1 MTPDVCLSVGLLV
14 GCSVNSV
21 CKLIIYIY
29 LPFAIYCG
37 KFTVFLLFT
46 MVNLPFD
53 LPRLLWSNN
62 GGKKKV
68 VNTAVNG
75 KLSLT
80 VGNPIERVLFFWDKC
95 VFSCFLVLLLS
106 FFLLL
111 D

>member
-1 MTPDVCLSVGLLV
+1 MNPDVCLSVGLLV

-37 KFTVFLLFT
+37 KFTVFLLIT

-80 VGNPIERVLFFWDKC
+80 VGNP
-95 VFSCFLVLLLS
+95 S
-106 FFLLL
+106 
-111 D
+111 

>member
-1 MTPDVCLSVGLLV
+1 MNPDVCLSVGLLV

-37 KFTVFLLFT
+37 KFTVFLLIT

-80 VGNPIERVLFFWDKC
+80 VGNPIERVLFFWDKF
-95 VFSCFLVLLLS
+95 VFSCFLVSLLS
-106 FFLLL
+106 FCLL
-111 D
+111 